1 MQMPLAA
8 LSLAA
13 TLSLAACNLSG
24 IDMTDSSPSP
34 PRASPVRAER
44 PAYRRNPN
52 PTQAY
57 RITMRIE
64 DAPGPFAHML
74 GLAQFDVVNPEC
86 LPPPNDNPGG
96 YTSPIPTVGIE
107 IPLHQVADNEYA
119 GIVHADQML
128 DEDYH
133 GRGTCRWAL
142 IQAQVQ
148 LRATGTRAETR
159 FIASL
164 DGEQIRRTAEQP
176 RVFWK
181 GQYPGE
187 GLGPEGRADY
197 PYFGDRDRSQLRADI
212 PDADLFRVLLSSRR
226 EDR

>member
-8 LSLAA
+8 LGLAA
-13 TLSLAACNLSG
+13 TLALAACNLSG
-24 IDMTDSSPSP
+24 IDMTDSSPASP
-34 PRASPVRAER
+34 DASPVRAER

-86 LPPPNDNPGG
+86 LPPPDNNPGG
-96 YTSPIPTVGIE
+96 YTSPVPTVGIE
-107 IPLHQVADNEYA
+107 IPLRQVADNEYA

-148 LRATGTRAETR
+148 LKATGAAGETR
-159 FIASL
+159 FVPSL
-164 DGEQIRRTAEQP
+164 T
-176 RVFWK
+176 
-181 GQYPGE
+181 
-187 GLGPEGRADY
+187 
-197 PYFGDRDRSQLRADI
+197 GDQVVAGGSL
-212 PDADLFRVLLSSRR
+212 RVLLPRRVYPRTSIDDYPEFGQTDRSKYVSINDSDLFTVALTARR
-226 EDR
+226 ESP